1 MIYHRKS
8 PKRVLLVEPAYKT
21 KYPPL
26 GLMKISA
33 YHKMKGDDVTFV
45 KGHNTAVQYEY
56 WDRVY
61 ICTLFTWTWKETVET
76 IRFYRATLFNY
87 SGRCFVGGI
96 LASLLPDELFNA
108 TGIQPVEGLLD
119 DPRKIEQDDDV
130 IIDDLPPDYDILSQV
145 ERTGFR
151 YSNTDS
157 YLGYT
162 TRGCT
167 RRCGF
172 CAVRT
177 FEPDFVPYVDI
188 GRVVDGIIT
197 TSGEKQNLVLMD
209 NNVLA
214 SPEFDRIIDE
224 IKGLGFVKG
233 AVFGSTRRKRRVD
246 FNQGLDARLLSETK
260 MKKLS
265 EVPLE
270 PMRLGFDSI
279 KLKDTYVRAVRLAHS
294 YGQKEMSNYVLYNYN
309 DTPEDFYHRLRI
321 NIDLNEE
328 FKNDS
333 VKTSIY
339 SFPMRYIPLDAKTR
353 NVDTG
358 NGHWNKRYLRAV
370 QLILSVMK
378 GPVMPG
384 RQFFLQAFGR
394 DADEFK
400 AIASMPDEFIRKR
413 LVRNWRDLGTYEDRW
428 MPYVREWMTEFA
440 RLSSAESET
449 LKLAVATCDHN
460 LIQEQHTKCTG
471 RVKRLL
477 EFHLESDDI
486 VSTAERQHATA

>member
-1 MIYHRKS
+1 MNKKI
-8 PKRVLLVEPAYKT
+8 LLVEPAYKT

-26 GLMKISA
+26 GLMKIST

-45 KGHNTAVQYEY
+45 KGPKTAVQYEY

-76 IRFYRATLFNY
+76 IRFYRTTLFNY

-108 TGIQPVEGLLD
+108 TGIQPIEGLLN
-119 DPRKIEQDDDV
+119 DPLKIEQDDDV
-130 IIDDLPPDYDILSQV
+130 IIDDLPPDYDILNHV

-151 YSNTDS
+151 YSHTDS
-157 YLGYT
+157 YIGYT

-167 RRCGF
+167 RKCGF

-177 FEPDFVPYVDI
+177 FEPDFIPYLDI
-188 GRVVDGIIT
+188 RTAVAGIIAM
-197 TSGEKQNLVLMD
+197 SGEKQNLILMD

-214 SPEFDRIIDE
+214 SPQFNRIIDD
-224 IKGLGFVKG
+224 IKDLGFVKG
-233 AVFGSTRRKRRVD
+233 AVFGTNRKRRVD
-246 FNQGLDARLLSETK
+246 FNQGLDARLLSEAK

-265 EVPLE
+265 ELPLE
-270 PMRLGFDSI
+270 PMRLGFDSM
-279 KLKDTYVRAVRLAHS
+279 KLKDTYVRAVRLAHT
-294 YGQKEMSNYVLYNYN
+294 YGQKEMSNYILYNYD
-309 DTPEDFYHRLRI
+309 DTPEDFYQRLRI

-328 FKNDS
+328 FKKDAI
-333 VKTSIY
+333 KTSIY

-358 NGHWNKRYLRAV
+358 NGHWNRRYLRAV
-370 QLILSVMK
+370 QLILNVMK

-394 DADEFK
+394 DADEFR

-413 LVRNWRDLGTYEDRW
+413 LVPNWRELGIYEDRW
-428 MPYVREWMTEFA
+428 MPYVREWMTHFTS
-440 RLSSAESET
+440 LSSAEREVLT
-449 LKLAVATCDHN
+449 QAIAPCDHN
-460 LIQEQHTKCTG
+460 LIQEQHAKSTG

-477 EFHLESDDI
+477 ELHLESDDV
-486 VSTAERQHATA
+486 VSAAEAQYAKA